1 MYLLVCVY
9 IPPFETFYGFFV
21 GYIMHALRKLF
32 VHFLVHAAVCVFCGL
47 KCFDKISKKKK
58 KKTQTGI
65 LFLFFPVSFS
75 HKNLANGVDLN
86 LFSSFLYLFIFV
98 FL

>member
-32 VHFLVHAAVCVFCGL
+32 VHFLGRTRLGVCAA
-47 KCFDKISKKKK
+47 D
-58 KKTQTGI
+58 
-65 LFLFFPVSFS
+65 
-75 HKNLANGVDLN
+75 
-86 LFSSFLYLFIFV
+86 
-98 FL
+98 